1 MVVFMIWEWEILEMY
16 SKGSGILTRH
26 RSMEKCGRLMTVHE
40 GVVLNEELDFHQ
52 IQAHTFISHKSFQEE
67 NEI

>member
-1 MVVFMIWEWEILEMY
+1 
-16 SKGSGILTRH
+16 
-26 RSMEKCGRLMTVHE
+26 MEKCGRWMTVHE
-40 GVVLNEELDFHQ
+40 RVVLNEELDFHQ